1 MKTPGKAWLE
11 FEAIP
16 EGGRTRLV
24 QTALFE
30 PRGLPGALYWYALYP
45 IHRIIFSD
53 MARALAKRA
62 EAEYSL
68 SASHSK

>member
-1 MKTPGKAWLE
+1 
-11 FEAIP
+11 
-16 EGGRTRLV
+16 V